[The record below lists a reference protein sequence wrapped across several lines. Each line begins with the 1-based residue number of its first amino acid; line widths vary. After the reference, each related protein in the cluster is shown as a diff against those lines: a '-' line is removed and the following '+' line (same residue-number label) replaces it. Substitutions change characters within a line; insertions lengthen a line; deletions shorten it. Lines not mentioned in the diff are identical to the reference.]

1 MTRASFFRSQPPE
14 TVAWFD
20 AATANFVGGDCAD
33 LSWHVAC
40 GPLVREDSTN
50 EMETT
55 VPTTK
60 RKTTAT
66 RRAKADST
74 DAIDILLNDHREVEK
89 MFKAFEKLRKGN
101 GDNES
106 KRELVDRACA
116 ALTVHTQ
123 IEEEIFYP
131 ATRGVLRDAELG
143 EEALVEHGSVKELI
157 AKLEKLQPGEELYDA
172 TFTVIAEYVKHHVQ
186 EEEKKMFPQIRR
198 GELDLDALG
207 AEMKQRKDELE
218 DENGPIEAAFE
229 DTETTSMGRE
239 SGQAHRRTAH

>member
-1 MTRASFFRSQPPE
+1 
-14 TVAWFD
+14 
-20 AATANFVGGDCAD
+20 
-33 LSWHVAC
+33 
-40 GPLVREDSTN
+40 
-50 EMETT
+50 

-60 RKTTAT
+60 RRTTTT

-74 DAIDILLNDHREVEK
+74 DAIEILMKDHRDVEK

-101 GDNES
+101 GDDES

-143 EEALVEHGSVKELI
+143 DEALVEHGSVKELI

-172 TFTVIAEYVKHHVQ
+172 TFTVISEYVKHHVQ
-186 EEEKKMFPQIRR
+186 EEEKKMFPQVRR
-198 GELDLDALG
+198 SDVDLDALG

-218 DENGPIEAAFE
+218 DENGPIEAGSEESA
-229 DTETTSMGRE
+229 TASVGRE